1 MNTPQDQIK
10 KPGLQATGSS
20 NGGSSNDQK
29 HAGIAVRVNAPSV
42 PGFQIFGGSKSLR
55 GNVVRLKPR
64 SFGEFVA
71 SLPVQTI
78 SITRAEFH
86 RLTKKERDQH
96 KRVDYIVAATFKQ
109 SRSNRA
115 TEHAVSCHVIFLDID
130 DPVEADRLLKIGFAA
145 PLGDTAAVVWHTAN
159 STPAKPRLRVMVRA
173 DGIPLSQYP
182 AAVIAL
188 GSKLGLT
195 AVTPESKVAVQPMYL
210 PSRFAG
216 EPSPTLVYS
225 NPSGRAF
232 VANTHTTTATH
243 ATKLTP
249 PPSVVGVADITHLAP
264 LPDPTFSSADLDE
277 LLEHLDPDVSRADW
291 IKIGAGIKHQ
301 FGDAGYAQ
309 FDAWSRRSATKYNF
323 EDTRKTWD
331 SLQREAKGR
340 RSVTIGTLI
349 QMGQANGYVRRK
361 PIPISTDSM
370 IVLPGCDVSISAA
383 AQTIFPLIAARKE
396 LFYRGGMVHEIVEDR
411 GTDGHKLSPVSA
423 TQFRSRLEKYGRIF
437 VWRKGAKGEPV
448 LKPTICPEETAKAL
462 LACEHAGRYLP
473 NITLLSRCPIFVE
486 DSIVGHIL
494 GPGWHPE
501 NGGTYITGGATPP
514 VVPLADAV
522 RDLRGLLADFD
533 FATPGDHSRALAS
546 LIGPALKFGGWLSGS
561 LPIDMAEADQSQAG
575 KGYRHKCV
583 AAIYREVPNIVAKK
597 TGGVGGLDESISQRL
612 VDGRPFVMLDNLRGK
627 LDSQYLEALLT
638 APGPVGARVP
648 HRGEVSVDPR
658 NFVFQITSNGV
669 ETTKDLA
676 NRASIIRIRKQ
687 PPAYVFKNYPEGDVY
702 NHIKSRQPHYLGC
715 VFAVIKEWVKQAEP
729 STTELRHDNRE
740 WAQKMDWIVQTI
752 FSGAPLLDG
761 FTAAQQR
768 VSDQGRSW
776 FRAVAIA
783 AKASGSPGPFI
794 ASQIAKISYN
804 AGLTIPGCNS
814 ADPED
819 QARAV
824 GKVMASA
831 FGTKSDGEGEI
842 EIEGGKIRRV
852 RDKHPECSNPGNN
865 YWFE

>member
-1 MNTPQDQIK
+1 MNTPRDQIES
-10 KPGLQATGSS
+10 PGLQATGSS
-20 NGGSSNDQK
+20 NGWSSNDQK
-29 HAGIAVRVNAPSV
+29 HAGIAAQVNGMPV

-115 TEHAVSCHVIFLDID
+115 TEHAVSCHVIFHDID
-130 DPVEADRLLKIGFAA
+130 DVSEARRLLSVGFANL
-145 PLGDTAAVVWHTAN
+145 LGDTAAVVWHTAN
-159 STPAKPRLRVMVRA
+159 STPAKPRLRVMVLA
-173 DGIPLSQYP
+173 DEIPLSQYP

-249 PPSVVGVADITHLAP
+249 PPSVVGVADISHLAP

-277 LLEHLDPDVSRADW
+277 LLEYLDPDVSRADW
-291 IKIGAGIKHQ
+291 IKIGAGSKHQ
-301 FGDAGYAQ
+301 FGDAGYVQ
-309 FDAWSRRSATKYNF
+309 FDAWSAEGKKYAG
-323 EDTRKTWD
+323 ESDTRKTWD

-340 RSVTIGTLI
+340 ASTTIGSLI
-349 QMGQANGYVRRK
+349 QMGQANGYVRPK
-361 PIPISTDSM
+361 PRTANTM

-423 TQFRSRLEKYGRIF
+423 TQFRSRLERYGLIV
-437 VWRKGAKGEPV
+437 VWRKGAKLEPV

-473 NITLLSRCPIFVE
+473 NITLLSRCPIFVG
-486 DSIVGHIL
+486 DAIAGHIL
-494 GPGWHPE
+494 GPGWHLE

-514 VVPLADAV
+514 VVPLAHAV
-522 RDLRGLLADFD
+522 RDLRALLADFD

-561 LPIDMAEADQSQAG
+561 LPADIAEADQSQAG
-575 KGYRHKCV
+575 KGYRQKCV

-612 VDGRPFVMLDNLRGK
+612 VDGRPFVMLDNFRGK

-658 NFVFQITSNGV
+658 NFVFQITSNGL
-669 ETTKDLA
+669 ETTQDLA

-687 PPAYVFKNYPEGDVY
+687 PPGYLFKVFPEGDLY
-702 NHIKSRQPHYLGC
+702 AHIQAKQPHYLGC
-715 VFAVIKEWVKQAEP
+715 VFAVIKEWVWQRE
-729 STTELRHDNRE
+729 SRTTESRHDNRE
-740 WAQKMDWIVQTI
+740 WAQKMDWIVQKI
-752 FSGAPLLDG
+752 FKVAPLLDG

-768 VSDQGRSW
+768 VSNPGTSW
-776 FRAVAIA
+776 IRAVAIA

-794 ASQIAKISYN
+794 ASQIAKISSD

-824 GKVMASA
+824 GKLMASA
-831 FGTKSDGEGEI
+831 FGTKREGEI
-842 EIEGGKIRRV
+842 EIDGGKIRRV
-852 RDKHPECSNPGNN
+852 RDKHPECSNPGNT